1 MPTIDDV
8 LPKLTCVKI
17 LSSIDTKEGFFHL
30 KLDKESSLLTTTE
43 TPFGRIRWLRV
54 PFWVK
59 VAPEIFAD
67 RIHAA
72 LSGLNNIAI
81 IADDILVAGSGQNE
95 AEAIADHNRNL
106 RALLNRC
113 REKGIKLNKQKL
125 KLNRSSI
132 VFCGHQLNQDGVR
145 PDPQNIQA
153 IANMPNP
160 VDRQGVMRLIG
171 FATYLAKFCP
181 NFSELTA
188 PIRSLMHKENEFVWR
203 PEIHGAAFD
212 KLKKLLM
219 NAPVLAYFNAT
230 KPIVIQCDASQAGLG
245 AVLLQDNKPV
255 EFASRAMTKTEQ
267 SYAQIE
273 KEQLG
278 ICFAME
284 RFHTYVYAN
293 TNKITV

>member
-1 MPTIDDV
+1 M
-8 LPKLTCVKI
+8 
-17 LSSIDTKEGFFHL
+17 
-30 KLDKESSLLTTTE
+30 
-43 TPFGRIRWLRV
+43 PFG
-54 PFWVK
+54 VK

-145 PDPQNIQA
+145 PDPQKIQA

-181 NFSELTA
+181 NFSEITA
-188 PIRSLMHKENEFVWR
+188 PIVHR
-203 PEIHGAAFD
+203 
-212 KLKKLLM
+212 
-219 NAPVLAYFNAT
+219 
-230 KPIVIQCDASQAGLG
+230 
-245 AVLLQDNKPV
+245 
-255 EFASRAMTKTEQ
+255 
-267 SYAQIE
+267 
-273 KEQLG
+273 
-278 ICFAME
+278 
-284 RFHTYVYAN
+284 YVH
-293 TNKITV
+293 